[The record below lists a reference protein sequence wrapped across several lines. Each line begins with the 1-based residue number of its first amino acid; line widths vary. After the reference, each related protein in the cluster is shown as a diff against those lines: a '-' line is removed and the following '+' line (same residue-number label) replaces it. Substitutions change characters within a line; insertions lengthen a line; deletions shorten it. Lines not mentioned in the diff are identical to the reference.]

1 MIEIITNDWPTTF
14 WWEVVKWC
22 ESTFGPPRWDKN
34 WFFQDDYS
42 LYIHEKYLPFFILRW
57 S

>member
-42 LYIHEKYLPFFILRW
+42 LYIHEKYLPFFMLRW

>member
-1 MIEIITNDWPTTF
+1 MIEICTKDWPY
-14 WWEVVKWC
+14 WLWHEVINWC
-22 ESTFGPPRWDKN
+22 YNTYGAGEWNKN

-57 S
+57 P